1 MKSPAD
7 ANAPRLAVPRPGAAW
22 LMSLVASA
30 TLWITGELALWVIPV
45 QLLCFA
51 VSYSTRNAP
60 PAWRLS
66 PVWLNVGMLAI
77 TGVTIAKAL
86 QGSPATLS
94 LAYFAALSQGL
105 QLLDARPR
113 KSEFLLVALAL
124 FQVILAS
131 NLTDSVFFPPLVLVF
146 VVAVTWTLLIHMLRI
161 ESALAGD
168 LRGAEAG
175 LTPDLKRTTAALSLV
190 SIVLA
195 FGLFMLLPR
204 MKTSMLRGDLGGGF
218 AVSGFSD
225 HISLGAG
232 GRIRQDGRVVMRVET
247 LEGEAAAEGEGYW
260 RGLAFDRFDGWTW
273 SITPGP
279 GQTSRQPVTGIPRFG
294 VTFGEGP
301 GAGDVVERIVREP
314 VEAGVLFGAGSIQRL
329 EGPMQYV
336 ERDPNGGL
344 YHPAG
349 TEDRVRYTLWTSP
362 PVPHDARLALD
373 HASLP
378 RENGPRG
385 GKAAERYLALPSLDP
400 EIARLAEQITATA
413 KSDVERL
420 ARLEDHLRRHG
431 RYTDD
436 PPARGDAD
444 AGRTP
449 VEDFLLGD
457 LAGHCEYF
465 ASAMVVMSRSL
476 GMPARLVNGFA
487 GGRRNAF
494 GGFTELSHS
503 DAHAWVEVHF
513 ADAGW
518 VRFDPTPPDLRWQ
531 ADAETS
537 VLEGIAELASVIE
550 LWWFQ
555 RVVDFDSSDQILA
568 LQSAWQFGRR
578 LLDRFSSG
586 SPEDPAAQAA
596 REREFAAPGSFI
608 APGSWTL
615 ALVLVCL
622 LLIAVGLRA
631 RTHRLDVAPHYRRAL
646 HLLARHRLVR
656 EPVMTARQFSSH
668 VRSRADDLAAGRA
681 FERITEDYLA
691 RRFGGS
697 DGAAASDLDAD
708 LALLRAALRG
718 LRRGH
723 RRSREPQRAP

>member
-1 MKSPAD
+1 LRTTAD
-7 ANAPRLAVPRPGAAW
+7 ARTPRFAVPRPGAAW

-30 TLWITGELALWVIPV
+30 TLWITGELELWVIPV

-51 VSYSTRNAP
+51 VSYSTRSAP
-60 PAWRLS
+60 PTWRLS

-77 TGVTIAKAL
+77 TSITIAKAL

-131 NLTDSVFFPPLVLVF
+131 NLTDSVFFPPLVLIF

-161 ESALAGD
+161 EAALAGD

-195 FGLFMLLPR
+195 LGIFMLLPR
-204 MKTSMLRGDLGGGF
+204 MKTSMLRGNLGSGF

-247 LEGEAAAEGEGYW
+247 LEGEPAAEGDGYW

-273 SITPGP
+273 SISPGP
-279 GQTSRQPVTGIPRFG
+279 GQTTRNPVTGIPRFG
-294 VTFGEGP
+294 VTFGAGP
-301 GAGDVVERIVREP
+301 GDGDVVERIVREP
-314 VEAGVLFGAGSIQRL
+314 VEAGVLFGAGSIKRI

-362 PVPHDARLALD
+362 PIPRDARLERD
-373 HASLP
+373 HAALP

-385 GKAAERYLALPSLDP
+385 SNPAERYLTLPSLDP
-400 EIARLAEQITATA
+400 AIARLAAQITATST
-413 KSDVERL
+413 SDVGRL
-420 ARLEDHLRRHG
+420 ARLEEHLRRHG

-436 PPARGDAD
+436 PPERGNPD

-476 GMPARLVNGFA
+476 GLPARLVNGFA

-494 GGFTELSHS
+494 GGFTELSHA

-531 ADAETS
+531 ADGDTS
-537 VLEGIAELASVIE
+537 LLEGIAELASVIE

-568 LQSAWQFGRR
+568 LQSAWLFGRN
-578 LLDRFSSG
+578 LLDRFSTG
-586 SPEDPAAQAA
+586 SPRDATTQAS
-596 REREFAAPGSFI
+596 RERDIDVPGTLVAPGPL
-608 APGSWTL
+608 ALTL
-615 ALVLVCL
+615 ALLCL
-622 LLIAVGLRA
+622 LVVAVHRRG
-631 RTHRLDVAPHYRRAL
+631 RTDRVDVAPHYRRAL
-646 HLLARHRLVR
+646 RLLARHRIVR
-656 EPVMTARQFSSH
+656 DPVMTARQFCSL
-668 VRSRADDLAAGRA
+668 VRSRGDVAAGRA
-681 FERITEDYLA
+681 FERITDDYLA
-691 RRFGGS
+691 RRFGGRA
-697 DGAAASDLDAD
+697 GAMASDLDAD
-708 LALLRAALRG
+708 LDALRASLRG
-718 LRRGH
+718 LRRSRG
-723 RRSREPQRAP
+723 RSVGPQRAP